1 MAITD
6 VRVRRSLQ
14 LSESRDDK
22 GNVKTTASQSLVV
35 VCDAKNPSFN
45 EILDNTQSW
54 ENLGGRIPQLGDK
67 TIINGRD
74 VYVTKRDLQF
84 DGDSDRV
91 VVMDVEYSSR
101 ENNEEQQDP
110 QGDNQET
117 WQRITIQTQ
126 QVTEPARGYASEAQA
141 KNAGPQDFA
150 RNSAGD
156 PVDGLEEDTALVRMT
171 YTNTA
176 VVEPRFKKLNE
187 YVNTCNDNEFLAADS
202 YCVRCVGWSGEYDQ
216 KNNVWSISI
225 EFLYKP
231 DDWSIMFYDVGFN
244 EIIDQKRVAI
254 LDRAGNPVS
263 KPVPLDGNGKAA
275 TIGDGNAAEDQF
287 QPVPLSFRYL
297 YPYLA
302 VSMNNIFDDCGV

>member
-45 EILDNTQSW
+45 EILANTQSW
-54 ENLGGRIPQLGDK
+54 TNLGGRIPQLGDK

-101 ENNEEQQDP
+101 ENNEEQEDP
-110 QGDNQET
+110 QGDDPET

-126 QVTEPARGYASEAQA
+126 QVTEPARGWASQAQA
-141 KNAGPQDFA
+141 AANGPEDFA

-176 VVEPRFKKLNE
+176 VVSPVFSMLHA
-187 YVNTCNDNEFLAADS
+187 YVNTCNDTPFLGGED
-202 YCVRCVGWSGEYDQ
+202 YTVRCLGWSGEYDQ
-216 KNNVWSISI
+216 KNNVWSISL

-244 EIIDQKRVAI
+244 EIIDNKRRAI
-254 LDRAGNPVS
+254 LDKAGNPVS
-263 KPVPLDGNGKAA
+263 KPVPLDGNGQAA
-275 TIGDGNAAEDQF
+275 AIGNGNDAEDQF

-297 YPYLA
+297 YPYKA
-302 VSMNNIFDDCGV
+302 VPMNNIFADCGV